1 MYFAMDEIGFEN
13 AEKIKTLASE
23 ADRWR
28 FLFNA
33 AQTYGFDGI
42 HITPSLYKMFSLD
55 IDKIPDYFSE
65 SILTFHVGGV
75 YNIVSESLFEAF
87 DNEIKKGFEIAVKHS
102 MHDVSIHPPFIYQLT
117 ITEKNLTLEHFKKT
131 VDKWLNVFMKH
142 DVSLSLETHV
152 AGEWFLFDGLND
164 FVKFIDIFPC
174 LGVLIDISHNY
185 YEPQYSEDDIINIL
199 GNKNVKGLHISDA
212 LRSVEF
218 EKGTH
223 LAIGDGT
230 IDFPKL
236 LKGFKKF
243 PNLYSVLEIKSENY
257 GIEKS
262 LQKLRDYIINER

>member
-13 AEKIKTLASE
+13 AEKIKTIDSE
-23 ADRWR
+23 AARWR
-28 FLFNA
+28 FIFST

-42 HITPSLYKMFSLD
+42 HITPSLYKKFNLD
-55 IDKIPDYFSE
+55 INNIPDYFSN
-65 SILTFHVGGV
+65 SKLTLHVGGIH
-75 YNIVSESLFEAF
+75 NIVSKSSYEAL
-87 DNEIKKGFEIAVKHS
+87 DKEIKKGFEIAVKHD
-102 MHDVSIHPPFIYQLT
+102 MNDVSIHPPYIHKLT
-117 ITEKNLTLEHFKKT
+117 MDEKNLTLDLFKMT
-131 VDKWLNVFMKH
+131 VDKWLGVFMKH
-142 DVSLSLETHV
+142 SISLSLETHV
-152 AGEWFLFDGLND
+152 AGEWFLFDGLNE
-164 FVKFIDIFPC
+164 FVKFVDTFPA

-199 GNKNVKGLHISDA
+199 GSKNVKGLHISDA

-218 EKGTH
+218 ENGTH

-236 LKGFKKF
+236 LKGFVKF

-262 LQKLRDYIINER
+262 LRKLKEITK